1 MGIFSALLG
10 RTNTSNLSEALKEG
24 AFLVDVRT
32 PREFKTGSI
41 KGAVN
46 IPLDKVACSIS
57 KFSEKKNIIFFCRSG
72 ARSSQAKEILQVAG
86 FTNVI
91 NGGSKDRVAASI
103 NRI

>member
-1 MGIFSALLG
+1 MGILSAVLG
-10 RTNTSNLSEALKEG
+10 NKDTSNLSEALKEG

-32 PREFKTGSI
+32 AQEFKAGSI

-46 IPLDKVACSIS
+46 IPLDQVACSIS
-57 KFSEKKNIIFFCRSG
+57 KFSEKKNTIVFCRSG

-91 NGGSKDRVAASI
+91 NGGSKDRVAAI
-103 NRI
+103 IKRL